1 MAVRRINLLPPEIA
15 ARRRVQRQT
24 FGLGAAFLVLLLIL
38 GGIWVFRQGQLH
50 DEEDRRAVAEA
61 ESRELQTKV
70 DALAEFSE
78 LDKTVK
84 DKKATLAAAMAGD
97 VAWSRLLVE
106 LSMIIPGD
114 SWLLSMNGTA
124 APATEAAPGA
134 TAAPAATQAAS
145 LGTVNFTAVTFD
157 FPGVAKWITRLQELP
172 SLQTIWVPSA
182 SKALIGERDVVN
194 YSSTAELS
202 SDSASGRYQPAAAR

>member
-1 MAVRRINLLPPEIA
+1 MAVKRINLLPPEIA
-15 ARRRVQRQT
+15 VRRRVQRQT
-24 FGLGAAFLVLLLIL
+24 FGLGTGFLVLLLIL
-38 GGIWVFRQGQLH
+38 GAIWVFRQGQLH
-50 DEEDRRAVAEA
+50 DQEDRKAVAEA
-61 ESRELQTKV
+61 EARSLQNKV

-84 DKKATLAAAMAGD
+84 DKKATLAASMAGD
-97 VAWSRLLVE
+97 VAWSRLMVE

-114 SWLLSMNGTA
+114 SWLLSMNGTSAPPTAPAAGA
-124 APATEAAPGA
+124 APAPAGA
-134 TAAPAATQAAS
+134 QAAS
-145 LGTVNFTAVTFD
+145 LGTLNFTAVTFD

-182 SKALIGERDVVN
+182 STALIGERDVVN